1 MQIIVKSV
9 NSVHMPLELSSSN
22 SIGEVKAKIQDEY
35 GIPVGLQRLIFAG
48 IMLTDEYT
56 LAYYGI
62 QNQSTLHIVLRLRA
76 CDGCQICT
84 QSKWLGHASPG
95 VGDDRQTVL
104 YCVSQQG
111 QALRDASAELQADRE
126 IVLTAVA
133 QDNLALQYASP
144 AFCTRSSCLPASY
157 G

>member
-1 MQIIVKSV
+1 MQIFVETVTRFHI
-9 NSVHMPLELSSSN
+9 PLAVTPSDL
-22 SIGEVKAKIQDEY
+22 IGEVKAKIQDEY
-35 GIPVGLQRLIFAG
+35 GIPIGLQRLIFAG
-48 IMLTDEYT
+48 IMLTDEHT
-56 LAYYGI
+56 LEYYDI
-62 QNQSTLHIVLRLRA
+62 QNQSKLYIVLRLRG

-95 VGDDRQTVL
+95 VGEDRQTVL

-144 AFCTRSSCLPASY
+144 AFCTRSSRASAIH